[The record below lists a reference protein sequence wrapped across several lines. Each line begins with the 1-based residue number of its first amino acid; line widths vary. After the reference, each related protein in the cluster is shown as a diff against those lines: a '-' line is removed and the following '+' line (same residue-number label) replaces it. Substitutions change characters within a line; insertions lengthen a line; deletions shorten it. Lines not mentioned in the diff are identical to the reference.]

1 MTRAVANIVPIIEST
16 FSQEDYKALISYAQ
30 EQLRDIKPMT
40 EKELFHE
47 HYTPLV
53 IKVFNGWA
61 EKFQKEQKLK
71 KDTQP

>member
-1 MTRAVANIVPIIEST
+1 MTQAVANLKPIIEAT

-40 EKELFHE
+40 EKELFFE

-53 IKVFNGWA
+53 IKTFNGWA

-71 KDTQP
+71 KATQP